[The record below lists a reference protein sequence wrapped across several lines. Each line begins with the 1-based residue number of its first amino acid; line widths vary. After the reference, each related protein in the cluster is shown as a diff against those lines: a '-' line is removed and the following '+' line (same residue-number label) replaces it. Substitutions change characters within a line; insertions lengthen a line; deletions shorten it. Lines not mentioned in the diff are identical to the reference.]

1 MTNTTR
7 KETKGP
13 SKYVKV
19 EEVMELCNCSESHAY
34 RIMRELN
41 EELQK
46 KGYVTVAGRI
56 SRKYLMERLYI

>member
-1 MTNTTR
+1 MATSTR
-7 KETKGP
+7 KETKGL
-13 SKYVKV
+13 SRYVRV

-41 EELQK
+41 EELK
-46 KGYVTVAGRI
+46 KQGYVTTAGRI

>member
-1 MTNTTR
+1 MAISTR
-7 KETKGP
+7 KETKGL
-13 SKYVKV
+13 SRYVRV

-41 EELQK
+41 EELKK
-46 KGYVTVAGRI
+46 KGYVTTAGRV

>member
-1 MTNTTR
+1 MTTSTR
-7 KETKGP
+7 KETKGLP
-13 SKYVKV
+13 RYVRV

-41 EELQK
+41 EELKK
-46 KGYVTVAGRI
+46 KGYVTTAGRV

>member
-1 MTNTTR
+1 MAISTR

-13 SKYVKV
+13 SRYARV

-41 EELQK
+41 EELKK
-46 KGYVTVAGRI
+46 KGYVTTAGRV